1 MGKKDVTTTERMDP
15 AAEKFRNIGYNATLE
30 RLGMGG
36 MGGYTQG
43 GQPYTPEAPK
53 EGGRGFLFG
62 LGGPFGPPI
71 SPTNPFSGP
80 GGTAPAPDVSGVQQ
94 FTGGPTYSMAG
105 PNIGPGMP
113 GGNPWEQDYQTA
125 GTDVAGYDPGMT
137 DAYGGTQSVADR
149 NAAMQGQGYDAAGR
163 FLDPAQAAA
172 DAQARMNP
180 WMTGVDQAMTAKFE
194 EALAKAQAAAKGNAI
209 AQGAFGSGSRMGVAA
224 GEATRGSMLDFMDQQ
239 ARMRNEAYYNAQGQ
253 TERAAGL
260 GANLGLGAG
269 GQALEGYGQQGQFA
283 DQFRQ
288 LQQDK
293 YDTPFRDLSILQG
306 MVTGAPFTRTTKES
320 GGGGFF

>member
-43 GQPYTPEAPK
+43 GRPYTP
-53 EGGRGFLFG
+53 
-62 LGGPFGPPI
+62 
-71 SPTNPFSGP
+71 
-80 GGTAPAPDVSGVQQ
+80 APAPAPGGGGFLGDRIRGAGIQSNPFGAPNVDPASNAQ
-94 FTGGPTYSMAG
+94 FTGGPMVINSM
-105 PNIGPGMP
+105 MP

-137 DAYGGTQSVADR
+137 DAYSGTQGVADR

-180 WMTGVDQAMTAKFE
+180 WMTGVDQAMTGKFE

-224 GEATRGSMLDFMDQQ
+224 GEATRGSMLDFMEQQ
-239 ARMRNEAYYNAQGQ
+239 AKMRNEAYYNAQGQ

-293 YDTPFRDLSILQG
+293 YDTPFRDLGILQG